1 MNTRHLTALVG
12 LFALA
17 GTSLAPARAEAISY
31 TANYMNSWNGCS
43 CAASPLSYT
52 DDQINL
58 FDSKMAS
65 LGHTLAQKYANG
77 AVWAGDLVEDTDFG
91 GQDHLYSDDSV
102 FYAFSGHGDASP
114 NAWGQTFY
122 APMCFAGAND
132 SCWYDSEE
140 SRLGEQAYAYAA
152 PNPGLMRYMMWL
164 TCYSVHD
171 APDQQWG
178 QSFWFGLDYVM
189 GYRGLS
195 ADAWTTDEVPEDFA
209 QEAFANNNT
218 FKSAWFYAVEDWWED
233 DTGSLIAAGTDSAAA
248 ASRRD
253 WLSRFTPQRTAG
265 EIHTWTAWSWHEG

>member
-1 MNTRHLTALVG
+1 MKTRHLTALVG

-31 TANYMNSWNGCS
+31 TANYINDWNGSACWQN
-43 CAASPLSYT
+43 PLSYT

-65 LGHTLAQKYANG
+65 LGHTLAQKYTNSS
-77 AVWAGDLVEDTDFG
+77 VWAGDLVEDTDFG

-102 FYAFSGHGDASP
+102 FYAFSGHGSADP
-114 NAWGQTFY
+114 NPWGQTFY
-122 APMCFAGAND
+122 APMWAAGAND
-132 SCWYDSEE
+132 SCWYDAEE
-140 SRLGEQAYAYAA
+140 SRLGEQAYGYAS

-195 ADAWTTDEVPEDFA
+195 ADAWTTDEVPEDFV
-209 QEAFANNNT
+209 QEAFANNYT
-218 FKSAWFYAVEDWWED
+218 FKSSWFYAIEDWWED
-233 DTGSLIAAGTDSAAA
+233 DTGSLIASGTSSGAA

-253 WLSRFTPQRTAG
+253 WLGQFTPQRTPG
-265 EIHTWTAWSWHEG
+265 EIHTWYAWSWHEG